1 MTDKA
6 EVKEWS
12 LILYGTETEPGQPVS
27 PQQGSQSPDD
37 SHTSDPAVHQSI
49 DTTEGKTET
58 RDPDSMGVGHS
69 SAAAASPTPTPQ
81 TLQLTAIKKAL
92 PPGCSRVDAA
102 GACIG
107 LCLVVVVVHL
117 VVGGILVGQPN
128 PQKVLCAGGWP
139 ELPHGRR
146 PLGEASVSAGTL
158 VSESKCDLL
167 QEVGAAD
174 SASPALLQQP
184 TLLVRCS

>member
-1 MTDKA
+1 M
-6 EVKEWS
+6 KEWS

-27 PQQGSQSPDD
+27 PQQGDQSPDD
-37 SHTSDPAVHQSI
+37 PHASDPAVHQSI

-58 RDPDSMGVGHS
+58 RDPDSSGVGHS
-69 SAAAASPTPTPQ
+69 SATAASPTPTPQ
-81 TLQLTAIKKAL
+81 TLQLAALQKAL

-117 VVGGILVGQPN
+117 VVGGILVGQPS
-128 PQKVLCAGGWP
+128 PWKAPSAGGQP
-139 ELPHGRR
+139 RHSLHGRR
-146 PLGEASVSAGTL
+146 LGEALRAAGTL
-158 VSESKCDLL
+158 VSESKCDAQ
-167 QEVGAAD
+167 QEGGAAH